1 MDFVSGKVIR
11 AGVCMALVA
20 CPGMAHA
27 HSPIAGIG
35 TFYAAMLHP
44 LAVPGHALV
53 IVGLSLAFG
62 QQGRSA
68 ARLGLPVLLGAFAA
82 GLGAAMVWAPFAPP
96 QTALLLLAAVIGA
109 AVTVA
114 APLPLWLV
122 GAASTVSGLAMGLD
136 SAPDPANTTGTLLA
150 AGGLSLGIAII
161 SMVIAGTSLT
171 LDNAWMRIGLRIVG
185 SWIVAASVLVL
196 ALLLH
201 NGRPSTALS
210 IAIPTRLETTT

>member
-1 MDFVSGKVIR
+1 
-11 AGVCMALVA
+11 
-20 CPGMAHA
+20 
-27 HSPIAGIG
+27 
-35 TFYAAMLHP
+35 
-44 LAVPGHALV
+44 
-53 IVGLSLAFG
+53 
-62 QQGRSA
+62 
-68 ARLGLPVLLGAFAA
+68 
-82 GLGAAMVWAPFAPP
+82 
-96 QTALLLLAAVIGA
+96 
-109 AVTVA
+109 
-114 APLPLWLV
+114 
-122 GAASTVSGLAMGLD
+122 MGLD

-171 LDNAWMRIGLRIVG
+171 LDKAWMRIGLRIVG